1 MTLNTVTGQVVA
13 IPICGWGQC
22 DRTKYLA
29 KRWQASTHPTKLH
42 QGQHTECCKS
52 QVPAASPHFRLWHV
66 MAQANHRSSNLPPTQ
81 LLQSKQQL
89 WRWGRCGFESL
100 GHREQ
105 DPRFWLPELPALQPP
120 PATSYGKAMFKKKQH
135 TKHLNN
141 WSYQCVYSTLPRCPS
156 FLSPQSFDAQPQ
168 QLQIK
173 HLTSYSRRKM
183 RNTSDTFGAG
193 QTLCY
198 AAWKTCIDCAWET
211 GVQGQTQWRCFKVF
225 LQYSQ
230 VLQFYFGK
238 RVCFAGYVSRW
249 ILLKL
254 EQNETSI

>member
-1 MTLNTVTGQVVA
+1 MIWGVSSNLNDSMVFASKTEVKRLGEDITLYLHVSPFAKDWKMTLNTVTGQVVA
-13 IPICGWGQC
+13 TPICGWGQY

-29 KRWQASTHPTKLH
+29 KRWQASTHPTELH

-66 MAQANHRSSNLPPTQ
+66 MAQAKHRSSNLPPTQ
-81 LLQSKQQL
+81 VLQSKQQL

-141 WSYQCVYSTLPRCPS
+141 WSYQCKC
-156 FLSPQSFDAQPQ
+156 
-168 QLQIK
+168 LQ
-173 HLTSYSRRKM
+173 HTS
-183 RNTSDTFGAG
+183 
-193 QTLCY
+193 
-198 AAWKTCIDCAWET
+198 
-211 GVQGQTQWRCFKVF
+211 
-225 LQYSQ
+225 
-230 VLQFYFGK
+230 
-238 RVCFAGYVSRW
+238 
-249 ILLKL
+249 
-254 EQNETSI
+254 